1 MSAEAGERTPLIET
15 VVTTTGDDGVVNCA
29 AMGVRWGDQE
39 LVFWP
44 FDATRTLRNLRHH
57 GEAVVHLTDDVL
69 LFVEAAL
76 GHPQPTTRPASVID
90 GAVIEA
96 ANSWREV
103 VVTEIVPSEDGMA
116 RSRVSARVV
125 ATGTG
130 TRQPL
135 GLCRA
140 RHAAVEA
147 SIFASRV
154 AWLGGER
161 VGAELARLQEL
172 VDKTAGPRERAA
184 MGVRWGEAELV
195 FWPFD
200 ATRTL
205 RNLRDHGE
213 AVVHLTDDVLLF
225 VQAALGHPSPPM
237 RPASVIAGSVIEDA
251 SAWREVV
258 VTEIAADAPRSRVR
272 ARVVATGTGTQPA
285 PGLCRARHAAV
296 EASILAS
303 RLKWLG
309 ADHVLAELDR
319 LQELVDKTAG
329 PRERAAMDYV
339 RRYVA
344 ERT

>member
-1 MSAEAGERTPLIET
+1 MLADARGDAPLIET
-15 VVTTTGDDGVVNCA
+15 VVTTTGSDGVVNCG
-29 AMGVRWGDQE
+29 AMGVRWGEEE

-44 FDATRTLRNLRHH
+44 FDTTRTLKNLRLQ

-76 GHPQPTTRPASVID
+76 GHPQPAMREARVVAGSVIED
-90 GAVIEA
+90 VS
-96 ANSWREV
+96 SWREV

-116 RSRVSARVV
+116 RSRVRARVV

-161 VGAELARLQEL
+161 VWAELARLQEL

-184 MGVRWGEAELV
+184 MA
-195 FWPFD
+195 
-200 ATRTL
+200 
-205 RNLRDHGE
+205 
-213 AVVHLTDDVLLF
+213 
-225 VQAALGHPSPPM
+225 
-237 RPASVIAGSVIEDA
+237 
-251 SAWREVV
+251 
-258 VTEIAADAPRSRVR
+258 
-272 ARVVATGTGTQPA
+272 
-285 PGLCRARHAAV
+285 
-296 EASILAS
+296 
-303 RLKWLG
+303 
-309 ADHVLAELDR
+309 
-319 LQELVDKTAG
+319 
-329 PRERAAMDYV
+329 YV
-339 RRYVA
+339 RRYLA